1 MILGQKHKPKV
12 LMVGPGSKAQGGITA
27 VINNYRSSSLW
38 SEFDCHHFSSS
49 SDGPRLARS
58 VYAIW
63 RILVYMLRLVII
75 RPDLLVIH
83 ASGGLSF
90 YRKFVY
96 LLFGRLLRVPMILHL
111 HPAYFSEFYAEGSAG
126 RRALIRAA
134 GRWSARIIFLSAV
147 QRDPFLAVFPPD
159 KLVVVSNPVNCWPYQ
174 LLLRNWEPAS
184 RQILYLGWIIP
195 AKGVYDLLDAVP
207 AILREFPDAKVVF
220 AGPKQVER
228 LREMVRERGLDKSV
242 EVLGWVQGFVRLRLL
257 RTSRLLIL
265 PSYTEGVPNVILE
278 AMASRLPIITTP
290 VGGIP
295 SVVTDGVTCVMV
307 KPGAV
312 DAIAAAICDLLR
324 DERKCALLAEAGY
337 REVVAKYNLETIAG
351 QLRQVFTQV
360 VTRSSAS

>member
-63 RILVYMLRLVII
+63 RSLVYMLRLVVI

-159 KLVVVSNPVNCWPYQ
+159 
-174 LLLRNWEPAS
+174 
-184 RQILYLGWIIP
+184 
-195 AKGVYDLLDAVP
+195 
-207 AILREFPDAKVVF
+207 
-220 AGPKQVER
+220 
-228 LREMVRERGLDKSV
+228 
-242 EVLGWVQGFVRLRLL
+242 
-257 RTSRLLIL
+257 
-265 PSYTEGVPNVILE
+265 
-278 AMASRLPIITTP
+278 
-290 VGGIP
+290 
-295 SVVTDGVTCVMV
+295 
-307 KPGAV
+307 
-312 DAIAAAICDLLR
+312 
-324 DERKCALLAEAGY
+324 
-337 REVVAKYNLETIAG
+337 
-351 QLRQVFTQV
+351 
-360 VTRSSAS
+360 